1 MTSPLDP
8 ADPARARA
16 LAGIGEPVLAVAD
29 EPRGLLAVAGA
40 DRYGQALRLG
50 VFGTGARPA
59 LLREFACEY
68 PVNALAFHPDA
79 PLLAVGTGE
88 YDGGYAFLG
97 ALLLI
102 RLDTWA
108 VRPLFA
114 EGCSRSVLDVRWTAQ
129 HRLRLHLAP
138 YDDDG
143 DEAAHEEAHLVTVE
157 RAHWPAAPARSLTN
171 DRLQGPRVP
180 YPHPDSG
187 PGNAVA
193 AEARRLTDRLLRPP
207 SHRHNH

>member
-1 MTSPLDP
+1 MASHPDH
-8 ADPARARA
+8 A
-16 LAGIGEPVLAVAD
+16 LAALAPDHALAELGEPVLAVAD
-29 EPRGLLAVAGA
+29 APRGLLAVAGA

-50 VFGTGARPA
+50 VFRTGARPA

-97 ALLLI
+97 ELLLI

-108 VRPLFA
+108 VRPVFA
-114 EGCSRSVLDVRWTAQ
+114 ERCGRSVLDVHWEDR

-143 DEAAHEEAHLVTVE
+143 DEAAHEEAHRVTVE
-157 RAHWPAAPARSLTN
+157 RAHWPTVPAHSLTG
-171 DRLQGPRVP
+171 DRLHGPRVP
-180 YPHPDSG
+180 YPHPTPDST
-187 PGNAVA
+187 A
-193 AEARRLTDRLLRPP
+193 ATEARRLTDRLLRPP
-207 SHRHNH
+207 THRHHR